1 MLCLNPDFNI
11 EMNERVAFM
20 LANNRPIKRN
30 CGKVARA
37 LLSRDAHT
45 AAFDGRNIYYFIDD
59 MDVFV

>member
-1 MLCLNPDFNI
+1 
-11 EMNERVAFM
+11 MNERVAFM

-59 MDVFV
+59 MDIFV